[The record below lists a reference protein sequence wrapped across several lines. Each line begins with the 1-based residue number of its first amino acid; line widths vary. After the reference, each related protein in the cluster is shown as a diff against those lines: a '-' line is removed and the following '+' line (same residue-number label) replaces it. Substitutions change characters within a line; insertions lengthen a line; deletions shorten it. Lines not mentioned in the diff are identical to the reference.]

1 MLSSDVK
8 PYANSIWNWG
18 KIQQGANLI
27 DIDSKTLMLTLL
39 PRTEGKFTR
48 FGLKVN
54 KLRYTNETCA
64 EWLLKGGNVT
74 VSYNPDDV
82 SKVWI
87 KDDGKYVEFYLIETQ
102 FKDNTLDE
110 IEEIRDKQNTIIKQ
124 AEEENMQAKIY
135 LAGYIETIAQGAVK
149 NNDVYL
155 KNIRITKSKERVKN
169 HIDYMKEGVI
179 VE

>member
-1 MLSSDVK
+1 M
-8 PYANSIWNWG
+8 
-18 KIQQGANLI
+18 
-27 DIDSKTLMLTLL
+27 L
-39 PRTEGKFTR
+39 PRTQGKFTR

-54 KLRYTNETCA
+54 KLRYTNEDYT
-64 EWLLKGGNVT
+64 EQFLKGGTVT

-87 KDDGKYVEFYLIETQ
+87 KNDGKYVEFELIETQ

-110 IEEIRDKQNTIIKQ
+110 IEEIWDKQNTIIKQ
-124 AEEENMQAKIY
+124 AEEENMQAKIL
-135 LAGYIETIAQGAVK
+135 LAGHIETIAQSATK

-169 HIDYMKEGVI
+169 HIDYMKEGAI
-179 VE
+179 

>member
-1 MLSSDVK
+1 M
-8 PYANSIWNWG
+8 
-18 KIQQGANLI
+18 
-27 DIDSKTLMLTLL
+27 
-39 PRTEGKFTR
+39 
-48 FGLKVN
+48 
-54 KLRYTNETCA
+54 
-64 EWLLKGGNVT
+64 VT

-87 KDDGKYVEFYLIETQ
+87 KDNGKYVEFYLIETQ